1 MTKST
6 RHCECSEAIFSLKKP
21 RFPFFIAIMQ
31 YITSF
36 TQRSNHFLN
45 YKIVIY
51 KIKIYVTL
59 LPYIYRYNKLI
70 FKSKYI
76 LPFLVVLV
84 TNVVFSQEEP
94 KTDSIPLNQKY
105 IIFKG
110 DTLLIKLHEVQLLK
124 KLNFKTNYDRRYYFW
139 FRKKVLKAYPYAKLG
154 TERLTILNERL
165 SKIKSKRQKRKYTKL
180 IQKYMEGEFT
190 IQLKKL
196 TRMEGRILIKLI
208 DRQTGDTAF
217 HLVKNL
223 RSGWKAF
230 WYNTTAN
237 IFKLS
242 LKDIYDPVNN
252 KEDFLIEDIL
262 QRAFINGVLE
272 EQPSK
277 LNFNYL
283 ELSKKWMN
291 APKPPLKKH

>member
-1 MTKST
+1 MNIKT
-6 RHCECSEAIFSLKKP
+6 
-21 RFPFFIAIMQ
+21 
-31 YITSF
+31 YI
-36 TQRSNHFLN
+36 
-45 YKIVIY
+45 I
-51 KIKIYVTL
+51 L
-59 LPYIYRYNKLI
+59 LLLI
-70 FKSKYI
+70 ISVN
-76 LPFLVVLV
+76 L
-84 TNVVFSQEEP
+84 FSQEV
-94 KTDSIPLNQKY
+94 KDKDSIPLTEKY
-105 IIFKG
+105 IVFKG

-124 KLNFKTNYDRRYYFW
+124 KLKFKTTYDRRYYFW

-154 TERLTILNERL
+154 TERLAVLNERL